1 MATFQDTYANADYIA
16 SLLSGQVA
24 GGYLEKKASEAAHGF
39 WRATSTNLGAN
50 FSASAITG
58 VSYTPNQSAGTVG
71 RLQFSTDGSNVK
83 AIDGSNIDVGAYD
96 FDLLEYINIPKATA
110 INDMYVGGM
119 TFSVWINPETG
130 AGTPNVWYKG
140 YSATIDSFLFYISSE
155 SATKYKINWAKR
167 TNISGATPWSKV
179 STDRPISAGKW
190 NHVVGKWSGVL
201 GDDPVIYVNGVL
213 VEFAANSPVGTLI
226 SDAAEDLKISSPIAG
241 NNYVGTMSDLIF
253 WTSELT
259 ATQMKEIYLYSKIP
273 AGFVARY
280 RLADTTTAVDGVI
293 IDDTTNHNGALK
305 CTNS

>member
-96 FDLLEYINIPKATA
+96 FDLLEYINIPKVTA
-110 INDMYVGGM
+110 INDMWDGGM
-119 TFSVWINPETG
+119 TFSAWIRPETG
-130 AGTPNVWYKG
+130 AGTPNVWDKG
-140 YSATIDSFLFYISSE
+140 GIFLFYLYGESS
-155 SATKYKINWAKR
+155 SKYKISFTCLTSGTDWA
-167 TNISGATPWSKV
+167 KV
-179 STDRPISAGKW
+179 STETLIPVDKW
-190 NHVVGKWSGVL
+190 SHVVGKWSGTV
-201 GDDPVIYVNGVL
+201 GDDPVIYINGVL
-213 VEFAANSPVGTLI
+213 ASTTNYGSSPTGAPSTDV
-226 SDAAEDLKISSPIAG
+226 AKDLSISSPIAS
-241 NNYVGTMSDLIF
+241 NNFTGSISDVIF

-293 IDDTTNHNGALK
+293 LSDAGSSTNGTLK
-305 CTNS
+305 CTAS